1 MAFQAPGAANAIHTE
16 DDQRF
21 ISRDGRWAKTP
32 FSKGFAMA
40 DRSGQTTSA
49 ISASMDSPASN
60 FIRASATVQM
70 TSRSNM
76 MFRLF
81 NSAQGIINLSTT
93 KVLQRWGQLSWTSGG
108 QGVTDWNG
116 QLALS
121 TGVALNGTRQG
132 GGVVENQPL
141 DLELKLMTLAPAITA
156 MRMRTLYHSTY
167 DNAQLVNCVFYL
179 EHPITDIGKV
189 EVRRAVGNGT
199 WTIGTIA
206 LEWW

>member
-1 MAFQAPGAANAIHTE
+1 MAFPTPGAANAIHTE

-21 ISRDGRWAKTP
+21 TSRDGRWAKTP
-32 FSKGFAMA
+32 FSKGFALV
-40 DRSGQTTSA
+40 DRGGQTTSA

-70 TSRSNM
+70 TSRSDM

-81 NSAQGIINLSTT
+81 NLSNGIINLSTT

-141 DLELKLMTLAPAITA
+141 DLELKLMKLTPTVTA

-167 DNAQLVNCVFYL
+167 DTAQLVNCVFHL

-189 EVRRAVGNGT
+189 EVRRVVGNGT
-199 WTIGTIA
+199 WTIGTVA